1 MSCSPR
7 ELLTGTMKTL
17 ISFSVF
23 SAISAQLDP
32 ADWPTCHTRI
42 EDAECI
48 QYEGSDGESSGEG
61 SGDVCVLYE
70 SVLQDAS
77 GGIFDFHAPYN
88 GNDCRVPLT
97 LPGCRKFQAFINGV
111 DPFQAFLDAFV
122 FEFDGGEQYSLKL
135 TCRDI
140 GLLFW
145 LIPVFVNFSDCFDG
159 NNGGCSH
166 FCNSENGEH
175 FCECPRCWESDGYQ
189 TCKPEAGRV
198 RTACGAEFMAVDV
211 DKCLFHDKR

>member
-1 MSCSPR
+1 
-7 ELLTGTMKTL
+7 MKTS

-23 SAISAQLDP
+23 SAISAQTNREDP
-32 ADWPTCHTRI
+32 PNPTVPPYTEDLPLCHTRI

-48 QYEGSDGESSGEG
+48 QYEESSGESSGEG

-70 SVLQDAS
+70 SVLQDVS
-77 GGIFDFHAPYN
+77 GGIFGFHAPYN
-88 GNDCRVPLT
+88 GNDCRVSLS
-97 LPGCRKFQAFINGV
+97 LPGCRKFQGVINGV
-111 DPFQAFLDAFV
+111 EAFQAVLVEDY
-122 FEFDGGEQYSLKL
+122 EFDGGEQLSLTL

-140 GLLFW
+140 GLLFC

-189 TCKPEAGRV
+189 TCKPEAGRI